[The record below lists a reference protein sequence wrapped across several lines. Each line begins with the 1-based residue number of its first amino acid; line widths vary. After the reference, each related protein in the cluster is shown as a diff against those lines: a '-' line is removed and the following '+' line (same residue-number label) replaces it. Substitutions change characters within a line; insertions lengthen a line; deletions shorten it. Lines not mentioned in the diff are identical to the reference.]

1 MTMLVAVSALLFG
14 LALGQRHTVFVLIPA
29 SVIAGLAAACMS
41 FAAHDEPFAVLMP
54 TIFTVAAL
62 QIGYLAAVVFI
73 SNFQNAAS
81 AHHAPALKL

>member
-29 SVIAGLAAACMS
+29 SVIAGLAAACIS
-41 FAAHDEPFAVLMP
+41 FAAHDGSLAVVVV

-62 QIGYLAAVVFI
+62 QIGYLAAVVFV
-73 SNFQNAAS
+73 SFQSAAN